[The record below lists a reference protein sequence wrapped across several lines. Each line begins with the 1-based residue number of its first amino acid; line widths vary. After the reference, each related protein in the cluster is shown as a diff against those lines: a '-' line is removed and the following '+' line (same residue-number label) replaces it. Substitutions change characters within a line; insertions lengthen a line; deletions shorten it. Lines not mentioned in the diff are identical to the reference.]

1 MMSGS
6 IFLIG
11 GGWTESAFPLTYGRF
26 AAAVGDD
33 EVAVV
38 LLDQEDRE
46 AYFARSRDAF
56 AKVGFERVHPR
67 YISPESPLR
76 PADLD
81 GIGGLFVGG
90 GLTPEYRDAIVPGAA
105 ASIRD
110 RVAAGMPYGGFSAG
124 SAIASGRAIVGGW
137 KLGDLTICAEET
149 SEDEEQLAVRDGIGL
164 VPFAIDVHAAQWGTV
179 TRLMHA
185 VRAGVVA
192 EGIAIDEDTMLEV
205 RDGTIGVHGLGGAWR
220 VRRDGDGLHIRII
233 SAGGVI
239 TIN

>member
-1 MMSGS
+1 MAAESLY
-6 IFLIG
+6 LIG
-11 GGWTESAFPLTYGRF
+11 GGWTPEAFPLTYGRF
-26 AAAVGDD
+26 AAAVGDG

-46 AYFARSRDAF
+46 EYFARSRDAF
-56 AKVGFERVHPR
+56 AAVGFGRAHPR
-67 YISPESPLR
+67 YISLESPLR

-90 GLTPEYRDAIVPGAA
+90 GLTPEYRDAIVPEAA
-105 ASIRD
+105 AWIRD

-124 SAIASGRAIVGGW
+124 SAIASRQAIVGGW

-164 VPFAIDVHAAQWGTV
+164 VPFAIDVHASQWGTV

-185 VRAGVVA
+185 VRAGQVPD
-192 EGIAIDEDTMLEV
+192 GIAIDEDTMIEV
-205 RDGTIGVHGLGGAWR
+205 RDGTIGVHGLGGAWHAR
-220 VRRDGDGLHIRII
+220 LDGDRLAVRIVM
-233 SAGGVI
+233 AGQSLPLA
-239 TIN
+239 